1 MRRYLFFLALLA
13 FLPGTVR
20 AQTEENLAQAINHY
34 QNLQIEQAREMLRSL
49 LSPSSPFEVTREQR
63 VTAYLYLGA
72 TFVSLGQPDSA
83 VVYYRAAIE
92 RDPFADLDPQTFT
105 EAERQVFADA
115 RQRSFRVGVRP
126 VEAIQIDPRTESLV
140 VETISTHD
148 ADLRVE
154 VNKTTGRALRFP
166 IFEGAN
172 DGLRQVSWSGNLPN
186 GSLVPPGRYEL
197 IVTGASIL
205 SRGREDSTR
214 VLFEL
219 RHEFEAL
226 EDTLRSLTGEELL
239 PERRPAS
246 LARNELLMGLG
257 VAAASMII
265 PPALGSAELG
275 QPTALSIS
283 MAGLGTATGLFS
295 YFRRRSHPEISAN
308 ILENQR
314 RELARQTRNEEIRRN
329 NAEKLART
337 RLNISPTLGGR
348 R

>member
-1 MRRYLFFLALLA
+1 MRRHLLILALFALQ
-13 FLPGTVR
+13 PGALR
-20 AQTEENLAQAINHY
+20 AQTDENLAQAIAQY
-34 QNLQIEQAREMLRSL
+34 QNLQIEQAREMLRRL

-72 TFVSLGQPDSA
+72 TFVSLNEPDSA

-105 EAERQVFADA
+105 DAERQVFADA
-115 RQRSFRVGVRP
+115 RQRTFRVGVHP
-126 VEAIQIDPRTESLV
+126 IAAIQIDPRVESLV
-140 VETISTHD
+140 IEAISTHD

-172 DGLRQVSWSGNLPN
+172 DGLRQIPWSGNLPD
-186 GSLVPPGRYEL
+186 GRLVPPGRYEL
-197 IVTGASIL
+197 IVTGSSIL
-205 SRGREDSTR
+205 SRGRVDSTR

-219 RHEFEAL
+219 RHRFEPL
-226 EDTLRSLTGEELL
+226 EDTLRTLTAEELL
-239 PERRPAS
+239 PERRPGS

-283 MAGLGTATGLFS
+283 MAGFGAATGIFS
-295 YFRRRSHPEISAN
+295 YFHRRSHPEIAEN

-314 RELARQTRNEEIRRN
+314 RQLARQNRNDEIRRS

-337 RLNISPTLGGR
+337 VLDITPAIGGQR
-348 R
+348 